1 MLDQPELSIPIYF
14 LKYTEEFDKLIK
26 EITYNQAASPSV
38 TSALND
44 IVDKISANIY
54 QVVVTGGNT
63 SPRKDSK
70 VSILQ
75 GELLPFKPAVS
86 QPKEDSQN
94 KLPIIVVNVG
104 FKNFGISNLETPAY
118 DTTVFLTLIDLFS
131 KLYNQMSSAKYKLVF
146 VMHEGSP
153 LINYVGLRKW
163 IDVATEDTH
172 IQHADFAISLDT
184 FTELSDTIYMQV
196 SKPPKEG
203 GSTAKF
209 FEILQKKAVLNGRKV
224 EVNHQKINLQQSFN
238 KWPHERF
245 SLKRMNGFTLSSV
258 KDYNDPLRTTIF
270 TENSRTSSLLE
281 SDSDLDEQI
290 LDNLVTNTKI
300 LAESLAS
307 YIFFNSDDDSG
318 DEIFTEPLTI
328 TEDSIKPH
336 LAPKSLTRSNNIKMT
351 FDKFLKNVK
360 VINEKADQREP
371 EFMFYD
377 GDEATLNVYK

>member
-1 MLDQPELSIPIYF
+1 MLDQPELSIPVYF
-14 LKYTEEFDKLIK
+14 LKYSEEFDKLIK

-86 QPKEDSQN
+86 QPKDDSN

-104 FKNFGISNLETPAY
+104 FKNFGIVNLETPAF
-118 DTTVFLTLIDLFS
+118 DTTIFLTLIDLFS

-184 FTELSDTIYMQV
+184 FAELSDTIYMQV

-209 FEILQKKAVLNGRKV
+209 LEILEKKSKLNGRKV
-224 EVNHQKINLQQSFN
+224 EVNHQKINLQQAFN

-270 TENSRTSSLLE
+270 TENSRTSSVLE
-281 SDSDLDEQI
+281 
-290 LDNLVTNTKI
+290 
-300 LAESLAS
+300 A
-307 YIFFNSDDDSG
+307 
-318 DEIFTEPLTI
+318 
-328 TEDSIKPH
+328 
-336 LAPKSLTRSNNIKMT
+336 
-351 FDKFLKNVK
+351 
-360 VINEKADQREP
+360 
-371 EFMFYD
+371 
-377 GDEATLNVYK
+377 